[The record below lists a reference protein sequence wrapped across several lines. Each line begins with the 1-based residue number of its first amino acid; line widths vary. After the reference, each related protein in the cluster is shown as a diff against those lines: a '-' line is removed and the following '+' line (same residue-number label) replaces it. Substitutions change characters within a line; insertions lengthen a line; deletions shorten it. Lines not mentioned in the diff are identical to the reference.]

1 MYVYVCTFQT
11 FDRYRCTQL
20 VMECLCKFED
30 DAICRMSL
38 AVISILAA
46 KVSYLSVKYF
56 VELLGL
62 VGIEKIGLGTGWPEN
77 VVFAVYYWVIKFNRF
92 VPDLANNLWRFFF

>member
-1 MYVYVCTFQT
+1 MINSIVYLCHIYICMCMCIYMFMYVYTCTYKGVYTFQT

-46 KVSYLSVKYF
+46 KVSSLSVKYF
-56 VELLGL
+56 VLF
-62 VGIEKIGLGTGWPEN
+62 IRAGW
-77 VVFAVYYWVIKFNRF
+77 Y
-92 VPDLANNLWRFFF
+92 

>member
-1 MYVYVCTFQT
+1 MSYIYVCIHMYVCTFQT

-46 KVSYLSVKYF
+46 KVSSLSVKYF
-56 VELLGL
+56 V
-62 VGIEKIGLGTGWPEN
+62 
-77 VVFAVYYWVIKFNRF
+77 
-92 VPDLANNLWRFFF
+92 

>member
-1 MYVYVCTFQT
+1 MYVCTFQT

-46 KVSYLSVKYF
+46 KVSSLSVKYF
-56 VELLGL
+56 V
-62 VGIEKIGLGTGWPEN
+62 
-77 VVFAVYYWVIKFNRF
+77 
-92 VPDLANNLWRFFF
+92 